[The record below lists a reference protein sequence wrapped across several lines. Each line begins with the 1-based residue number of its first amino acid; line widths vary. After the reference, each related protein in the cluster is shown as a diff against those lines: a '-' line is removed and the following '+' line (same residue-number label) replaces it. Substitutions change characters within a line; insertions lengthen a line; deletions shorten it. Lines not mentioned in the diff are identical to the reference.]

1 MKRKAPKSSPAPSGA
16 SLSLSADSPSLVD
29 RSSPA
34 APWSFLSSY
43 QAFIE
48 IIQFFAKENIKY
60 SDSTVAVPLVNTL
73 RPLLR
78 LRPSSSSASPR
89 NGPSTSSPTLPPCP
103 SPVRLLLRKHLKPR
117 MADFQDMLWDYP
129 DNLQE
134 LLDAAGIDLPT
145 SDFRM
150 PQVKLKTRTPLS
162 LSKIDLDSESE
173 EEPIVKKPRLDK
185 PPVPGRAASVEGGA
199 AAVSIA
205 PQTAAGPSVT
215 TPRALRST
223 ATETP
228 SKPSTSSTIKV
239 KTPSKPEPK
248 PAKVETKPEVK
259 PSKPPPPT
267 VSTTKAKG
275 KGKDPEPY
283 LTAEQKVFA
292 DQHPTPSTREELL
305 IDVVYSETAP
315 PGPWSQGLARP
326 LPAQIRAP
334 SVLVGDWLSPT
345 LWSKSPCKC
354 ISCINR
360 LLDCSDGDFG
370 TRCVPCTKGG
380 IKCSRTNT
388 DEEDVVMQEALRPLQ
403 ALSSD
408 AFVRVLQRAVE
419 SRRIAEM
426 HYRLF
431 LRSLED
437 LNRANNHA
445 VLTYVNAAD
454 MSTKEGME
462 LFFEDPAD
470 KEHVEALCKQILSQ
484 TSLQTLQ
491 LAHLEANTTSGVRR
505 RDESQPH
512 SIVNTFH
519 TPMPTAILARPID
532 PELEHAPA
540 DVFAGVPAVPI
551 PALAASAPSSSSV
564 PPVFG
569 PPNDSL
575 LPPSSAVT
583 APAADEPMPPPSA

>member
-1 MKRKAPKSSPAPSGA
+1 MKRKAPKSSPAPSGTA
-16 SLSLSADSPSLVD
+16 LSLSADSPSLVD

-34 APWSFLSSY
+34 APWSFFSSY
-43 QAFIE
+43 QAFAE
-48 IIQFFAKENIKY
+48 IIQFFAKENIKF
-60 SDSTVAVPLVNTL
+60 SDSTVAVPLLNTL
-73 RPLLR
+73 RPLLADFYTR
-78 LRPSSSSASPR
+78 FPEEWSLDVVAYVAAVSIA
-89 NGPSTSSPTLPPCP
+89 C
-103 SPVRLLLRKHLKPR
+103 RLLLRKHLKPR
-117 MADFQDMLWDYP
+117 MADFQPMLWDYP

-134 LLDAAGIDLPT
+134 LLDAAGLDLPT
-145 SDFRM
+145 SDFQM

-162 LSKIDLDSESE
+162 LSKVDLDSESE
-173 EEPIVKKPRLDK
+173 DELVVKKPRLDK

-199 AAVSIA
+199 AAAST
-205 PQTAAGPSVT
+205 PLQPAAGPF
-215 TPRALRST
+215 RDYST
-223 ATETP
+223 HPPQHRRRDSHQT
-228 SKPSTSSTIKV
+228 V
-239 KTPSKPEPK
+239 KAPPKPEPK

-267 VSTTKAKG
+267 VSTAKVKG
-275 KGKDPEPY
+275 KEKDPEPY
-283 LTAEQKVFA
+283 LTAEQKAYA
-292 DQHPTPSTREELL
+292 DKHPTPSTREELL
-305 IDVVYSETAP
+305 TDVVYSETAP
-315 PGPWSQGLARP
+315 PGPWHQGLARP

-360 LLDCSDGDFG
+360 LMDCSDGDFG

-408 AFVRVLQRAVE
+408 TFVRVLQRAVE

-426 HYRLF
+426 HYRLH
-431 LRSLED
+431 LRAIED
-437 LNRANNHA
+437 LNRANTHA

-454 MSTKEGME
+454 MSTREGME
-462 LFFEDPAD
+462 MFFEDPAD
-470 KEHVEALCKQILSQ
+470 KEHVDALCKQILTQ
-484 TSLQTLQ
+484 TSLQSLQ
-491 LAHLEANTTSGVRR
+491 LSHLEANTTSGVRR

-519 TPMPTAILARPID
+519 TPLPTAILSRPVD

-540 DVFAGVPAVPI
+540 DVFAGVPAVPF
-551 PALAASAPSSSSV
+551 PAVAASASPSSSA

-569 PPNDSL
+569 SPNASL
-575 LPPSSAVT
+575 LPSSSAVT
-583 APAADEPMPPPSA
+583 APAEDELMPPPSG

>member
-1 MKRKAPKSSPAPSGA
+1 M
-16 SLSLSADSPSLVD
+16 
-29 RSSPA
+29 
-34 APWSFLSSY
+34 
-43 QAFIE
+43 AFIE

-73 RPLLR
+73 RPLLAEFFKR
-78 LRPSSSSASPR
+78 FPEEWALDVVAYLSAVSIA
-89 NGPSTSSPTLPPCP
+89 C
-103 SPVRLLLRKHLKPR
+103 RLLLRKHLKSR

-145 SDFRM
+145 SDFQM

-162 LSKIDLDSESE
+162 LSKIELDSESE
-173 EEPIVKKPRLDK
+173 DEPVVKKPRLDK

-199 AAVSIA
+199 AAVSTP
-205 PQTAAGPSVT
+205 PQPAAGPSTT
-215 TPRALRST
+215 TPRVLRST
-223 ATETP
+223 AAETP
-228 SKPSTSSTIKV
+228 TKPSTTDKSIIKV
-239 KTPSKPEPK
+239 KAPPKPEPK

-259 PSKPPPPT
+259 LPKVESKPEVKPSKPPPPT
-267 VSTTKAKG
+267 VSTAKVKG
-275 KGKDPEPY
+275 KEKDPEPY
-283 LTAEQKVFA
+283 LTAEQKAYA
-292 DQHPTPSTREELL
+292 DKHPTPSTREELL
-305 IDVVYSETAP
+305 TDVVYSETAP
-315 PGPWSQGLARP
+315 PGPWHQGLARP

-360 LLDCSDGDFG
+360 LMDCSDGDFG

-408 AFVRVLQRAVE
+408 TFVRVLQRAVE

-426 HYRLF
+426 HYRLH
-431 LRSLED
+431 LRAIED
-437 LNRANNHA
+437 LNRANTHA

-454 MSTKEGME
+454 MSTREGME
-462 LFFEDPAD
+462 MFFEDPAD
-470 KEHVEALCKQILSQ
+470 KEHVDALCKQILSQ
-484 TSLQTLQ
+484 TSLQALQ
-491 LAHLEANTTSGVRR
+491 LAHLQANPTSGVRR

-519 TPMPTAILARPID
+519 TPLPTAILSRPVD

-540 DVFAGVPAVPI
+540 DVFAGVPAAPFSAV
-551 PALAASAPSSSSV
+551 AASASSSSTA

-569 PPNDSL
+569 SPSNSL
-575 LPPSSAVT
+575 LPSSSAVT
-583 APAADEPMPPPSA
+583 APAEDELMPPPSV

>member
-1 MKRKAPKSSPAPSGA
+1 MKRKAPKSSPAPSGTA
-16 SLSLSADSPSLVD
+16 LSLSADSPSLVD

-73 RPLLR
+73 RPLLAEFFKR
-78 LRPSSSSASPR
+78 FPEEWALDVVAYLSAVSIA
-89 NGPSTSSPTLPPCP
+89 C
-103 SPVRLLLRKHLKPR
+103 RLLLRKHLKSR

-145 SDFRM
+145 SDFQM

-173 EEPIVKKPRLDK
+173 DEPVVKKPRLDK
-185 PPVPGRAASVEGGA
+185 PPVQV
-199 AAVSIA
+199 
-205 PQTAAGPSVT
+205 
-215 TPRALRST
+215 ALRRWRVALPLSPPLRNPLPALHDYSARPPQHRRRDAHQT
-223 ATETP
+223 IDDRQVDHQGQGTTEARA
-228 SKPSTSSTIKV
+228 
-239 KTPSKPEPK
+239 E
-248 PAKVETKPEVK
+248 ARQAVEA
-259 PSKPPPPT
+259 PPPT
-267 VSTTKAKG
+267 VSTAKVKG
-275 KGKDPEPY
+275 KEKDPEPY
-283 LTAEQKVFA
+283 LTAEQKAYA
-292 DQHPTPSTREELL
+292 DKHPTPSTREELL
-305 IDVVYSETAP
+305 TDVVYSETAP
-315 PGPWSQGLARP
+315 PGPRP

-360 LLDCSDGDFG
+360 LMDCSDGDFG

-408 AFVRVLQRAVE
+408 TFVRVLQRAVE

-426 HYRLF
+426 HYRLH
-431 LRSLED
+431 LRAIED
-437 LNRANNHA
+437 LNRANTHA

-454 MSTKEGME
+454 MSTREGME
-462 LFFEDPAD
+462 MFFEDPAD
-470 KEHVEALCKQILSQ
+470 KEHVDALCKQILSQ
-484 TSLQTLQ
+484 TSLQALQ
-491 LAHLEANTTSGVRR
+491 LAHLQANPTSGVRR

-519 TPMPTAILARPID
+519 TPLPTAILSRPVD

-540 DVFAGVPAVPI
+540 DVFAGVPAAPFSAV
-551 PALAASAPSSSSV
+551 AASASSSSTA

-569 PPNDSL
+569 SPSNSL
-575 LPPSSAVT
+575 LPSSSAVT
-583 APAADEPMPPPSA
+583 APAEDELMPPPSG